1 MTYEQ
6 IRAVIIARMMVFT
19 GIEQS
24 RIDYQTGRFT
34 PPEYV
39 AVDPG
44 ETNDKNLWC
53 RLTIET
59 ARPVVQGLCQP
70 RARVPGNIIIQCFD
84 RAISQVP
91 TVALVKLADALA
103 AHFQFWETEGL
114 MCREAQLINAGQ
126 SDEYCQ
132 ANVQIYFIAG

>member
-6 IRAVIIARMMVFT
+6 IRSAIIARMQAFT

-24 RIDYQTGRFT
+24 RIDYQNPLARFE
-34 PPEYV
+34 PP
-39 AVDPG
+39 ADG
-44 ETNDKNLWC
+44 LWC
-53 RLTIET
+53 RLNIET
-59 ARPVVQGLCQP
+59 TRPVTHGLCQP
-70 RARVPGNIIIQCFD
+70 KARVPGNIIIQCFD
-84 RAISQVP
+84 RAISQAP

-103 AHFQFWETEGL
+103 AHFQFWETDGL

-126 SDEYCQ
+126 SGEYCQ

>member
-6 IRAVIIARMMVFT
+6 IRAVIIARMQAFT

-24 RIDYQTGRFT
+24 CIDYQSPLARFE
-34 PPEYV
+34 PP
-39 AVDPG
+39 G
-44 ETNDKNLWC
+44 SGLWC

-59 ARPVVQGLCQP
+59 AKPVTQGLCQP
-70 RARVPGNIIIQCFD
+70 KARIPGNIIIQCFD

-91 TVALVKLADALA
+91 TLALVKLADALA
-103 AHFQFWETEGL
+103 AHFQFWETDGL

-126 SDEYCQ
+126 SGEYCQ
-132 ANVQIYFIAG
+132 ANARIYFIAG